1 VHKIQFD
8 QAYCKNLLN
17 RILMKVIRIFPN
29 FILLPMYFRTLYV
42 FLEI

>member
-1 VHKIQFD
+1 MHKIEFD
-8 QAYCKNLLN
+8 QAYCKVLLN
-17 RILMKVIRIFPN
+17 RILMKVISYFPN